1 METLQ
6 PPAHLK
12 SRRQKEMWKRQLLQ
26 NVKERQKAQ
35 ESQTPFRI
43 AERSLQ
49 SKVAT
54 PDRPPVVDFTNLE
67 NNPPEVRAKLIRVEL
82 SHDLRE
88 ICPLFGR
95 TDDDW
100 SKRRSIAYIHSD
112 IEGLIFIP
120 NPFTESA
127 QRQLIYNCL
136 QKYTQA
142 PNSSSLDAHYEVPA
156 EGVWNLYTKSR
167 RCASNEDDSQLL
179 ISRKSRSNN
188 GQKIPE
194 SADPY
199 DAPSTSG
206 QQSTSI
212 EKDPDIADI
221 KSEPSLH
228 KPSELLHP
236 SELIR
241 KLRWVS
247 LGYQYNWSEKTYF
260 FDRPIPVPE
269 EAAKL
274 SIAIAKAVEGIGY
287 RQDDGFRWQNNYK
300 GDNYAPEA
308 GIVNYYQLKDTLM
321 AHVDRSELNM
331 EAPLISMS
339 LGHKCIYLIGEQTR
353 DIKPHAILLQS
364 GDVMAMT
371 GASRSAFHGVPKI
384 LDDGPSFLQPG
395 TIDEN
400 IPDWDVYGEYVSK
413 ARINLNIRQ
422 VNVDSSST

>member
-1 METLQ
+1 MPFVWT
-6 PPAHLK
+6 H
-12 SRRQKEMWKRQLLQ
+12 RRRMVEATHHSLH
-26 NVKERQKAQ
+26 
-35 ESQTPFRI
+35 PFRYRGY
-43 AERSLQ
+43 AQ
-49 SKVAT
+49 
-54 PDRPPVVDFTNLE
+54 PDHKYGPILLLTEYHFL
-67 NNPPEVRAKLIRVEL
+67 
-82 SHDLRE
+82 
-88 ICPLFGR
+88 
-95 TDDDW
+95 
-100 SKRRSIAYIHSD
+100 
-112 IEGLIFIP
+112 GLIFIP

-142 PNSSSLDAHYEVPA
+142 PNSSNLDAHYEIPA
-156 EGVWNLYTKSR
+156 EGIWNSYTNSLQR
-167 RCASNEDDSQLL
+167 ASNEDGDEFL
-179 ISRKSRSNN
+179 IKRKISSNN
-188 GQKIPE
+188 GQKITE

-199 DAPSTSG
+199 DTPPTSG
-206 QQSTSI
+206 QQNKSTV
-212 EKDPDIADI
+212 K
-221 KSEPSLH
+221 EPSNIETELDSKASPH
-228 KPSELLHP
+228 AASELLHP
-236 SELIR
+236 SELVR

-247 LGYQYNWSEKTYF
+247 LGYQYNWSEKSYF

-287 RQDDGFRWQNNYK
+287 RQGDGFRWQNNYK
-300 GDNYAPEA
+300 GDSYLPEA

-353 DIKPHAILLQS
+353 DTKPHAILLQS

-371 GASRSAFHGVPKI
+371 GTSRSAFHGVPKI

-395 TIDEN
+395 TIDEC
-400 IPDWDVYGEYVSK
+400 IPDWDLYGEYVSK